1 MPIPGGKYSLSGTL
15 AAGLLLAG
23 STVTVDRALAASSIV
38 STQAQTDE
46 MLKDRIAYRL
56 DTSSLVRKYDVKVK
70 VDQGV
75 ATLSGTVAT
84 AAQKAEAERVA
95 RVEGIARVES
105 VIAVNL
111 DVDKTLG
118 ERIEGGFS
126 KTGDK
131 ISDGWITT
139 KVNWF
144 FVGENLLKDS
154 NINVDTKDNVVTLK
168 GTVESAAGR
177 ARAVDLAKETEG
189 VKRVI
194 DQLALRSSAR

>member
-1 MPIPGGKYSLSGTL
+1 MKYSLSGTL
-15 AAGLLLAG
+15 AAGLLLAV

-118 ERIEGGFS
+118 ERIKGGFS

-144 FVGENLLKDS
+144 FIGENLLKDS
-154 NINVDTKDNVVTLK
+154 KINVDTKDNVVTLK

>member
-15 AAGLLLAG
+15 AAGLLLAV

-126 KTGDK
+126 RTGDK

-154 NINVDTKDNVVTLK
+154 KINVDAKDNVVTLK

>member
-1 MPIPGGKYSLSGTL
+1 M
-15 AAGLLLAG
+15 
-23 STVTVDRALAASSIV
+23 
-38 STQAQTDE
+38 
-46 MLKDRIAYRL
+46 
-56 DTSSLVRKYDVKVK
+56 VK

-75 ATLSGTVAT
+75 ATLSGAVAT

-111 DVDKTLG
+111 GVDQTLG
-118 ERIEGGFS
+118 ERIKGGFS

-144 FVGENLLKDS
+144 FVGEDLLKDS
-154 NINVDTKDNVVTLK
+154 KINVDTKDNVVTLK